1 MSLAK
6 IGEKKPGLG
15 LIQVFIFVV
24 VLVKNLVL
32 VLLLNIAEI
41 LRYVVWKKIE
51 LDQNLVVKIE
61 KTTTA

>member
-1 MSLAK
+1 MK
-6 IGEKKPGLG
+6 KKPGLG
-15 LIQVFIFVV
+15 LIQVFIFGV